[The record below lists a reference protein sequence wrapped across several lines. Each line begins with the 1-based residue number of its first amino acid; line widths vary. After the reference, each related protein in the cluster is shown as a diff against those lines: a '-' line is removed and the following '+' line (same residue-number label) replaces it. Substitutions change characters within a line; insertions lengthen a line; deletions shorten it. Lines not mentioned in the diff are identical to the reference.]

1 MHALLKNNAKERHVS
16 LHKVYVVTGSVF
28 TTRITSFI
36 VAFKYPAGDTT
47 TQKDRL
53 WNRPAAQTNSQRPQA
68 SRRLTVAAGGAM
80 AWGSSFGAL
89 CILCDS

>member
-1 MHALLKNNAKERHVS
+1 MRALLKSNAKERHVS

-28 TTRITSFI
+28 TTRETSFI
-36 VAFKYPAGDTT
+36 VAFKYPAGGMT

-53 WNRPAAQTNSQRPQA
+53 WNRPAAQTNSQRPQP
-68 SRRLTVAAGGAM
+68 SRRLMVAAGGAT

-89 CILCDS
+89 CILCNS